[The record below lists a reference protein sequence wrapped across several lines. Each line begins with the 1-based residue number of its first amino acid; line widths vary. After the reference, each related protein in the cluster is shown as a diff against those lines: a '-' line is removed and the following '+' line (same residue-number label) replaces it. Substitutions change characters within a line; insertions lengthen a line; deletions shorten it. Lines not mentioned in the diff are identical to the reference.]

1 MVPVAARRQGRGA
14 RRCAAFC
21 GRASRVSGKLRPSL
35 NVPQVPV
42 TRGKVTPSRRARS
55 SGAHGSRGA
64 TVARNRSCRRRKR
77 SGRLVWAFSQAALSA
92 FINERPAA
100 KAPQPTSPRP
110 LLHSLARART
120 HDTETPRSPRFVS
133 RAPWEA
139 HGTPA
144 DASAAE
150 ASARCVPARFARLA
164 VGTARPPPPPPGF
177 RASARRLHPPPS
189 DVPPPRP
196 RTRFPRTPTRRVS
209 RARLRATV
217 RTSAATTGD
226 TSSRATTATSR
237 ISTPTARGVR
247 ICAR

>member
-1 MVPVAARRQGRGA
+1 MPVAARRRGRALGGVRPSAGA
-14 RRCAAFC
+14 RVGFRGSSARRSTCRRC
-21 GRASRVSGKLRPSL
+21 RSREARVA
-35 NVPQVPV
+35 
-42 TRGKVTPSRRARS
+42 PSRRARS

-100 KAPQPTSPRP
+100 KAPQPTSLRP

-189 DVPPPRP
+189 PLTSLLPDPAH
-196 RTRFPRTPTRRVS
+196 VS
-209 RARLRATV
+209 RARRHA
-217 RTSAATTGD
+217 G
-226 TSSRATTATSR
+226 SRAQ
-237 ISTPTARGVR
+237 GF
-247 ICAR
+247 